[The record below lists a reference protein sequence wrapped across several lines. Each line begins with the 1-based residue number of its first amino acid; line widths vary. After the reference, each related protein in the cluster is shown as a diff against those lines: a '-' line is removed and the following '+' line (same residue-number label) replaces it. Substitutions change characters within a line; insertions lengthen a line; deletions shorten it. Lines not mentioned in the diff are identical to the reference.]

1 MINTTNTNSTHSNL
15 EEAHQEQIKVLNM
28 MLTETIDIASIDF
41 LQMITALT
49 KYEEEAAHED
59 VSNAVKE
66 LQHIDTLRQKLEH
79 VIAFQQ
85 EVLNGEN
92 PYQEYC
98 EEASIKSIIGP
109 LLKLNYYQLIAAQD
123 DLTKTVFKVQTLIL
137 KIKSQLTHAAHEV
150 SKAAFTNLN
159 RINDNF
165 RNVTTTLSH
174 LANEYYSSSDIN
186 LSEIS
191 DYFSDRYSML
201 SERIVLNWCV
211 SSEYESIEEFKK
223 YYSNRD
229 KSESIELF

>member
-1 MINTTNTNSTHSNL
+1 MIKNSTTTNKAEL
-15 EEAHQEQIKVLNM
+15 EEAHQEQIKVLNL
-28 MLTETIDIASIDF
+28 MLTETINIASTDF
-41 LQMITALT
+41 LQMINALS
-49 KYEEEAAHED
+49 KYEEETGREH

-79 VIAFQQ
+79 VISFQQ
-85 EVLNGEN
+85 EILNGEN

-98 EEASIKSIIGP
+98 EDVNVQDVIGP
-109 LLKLNYYQLIAAQD
+109 VLKLNYYQLIAAQD
-123 DLTKTVFKVQTLIL
+123 DLTKTVSKVQSLMN
-137 KIKSQLTHAAHEV
+137 KIKLLFTHAAHEITQI
-150 SKAAFTNLN
+150 AFNN
-159 RINDNF
+159 IQRINENF
-165 RNVTTTLSH
+165 KNVTATLSY
-174 LANEYYSSSDIN
+174 LANEYYTSSGQS

-223 YYSNRD
+223 YYSERD